1 MAQALSRWQQLIN
14 VIQEK
19 SLPEFKE
26 ATFQQ
31 LSGHRFRGPGGW
43 LLGLTALVALLIW
56 NCQLLV
62 ATGTGVLV
70 MLGVYTV
77 QGHWKVIQSELRK
90 FFRGAN
96 WHLATAA
103 GTGSV
108 AILSTYMAETIWEHS
123 ESHWIAAGAILQG
136 LGTMAIL
143 VLLAMQ
149 IISGQASRDQA
160 SFNALVTNLTDADP
174 LKRLIAVR
182 QLTDLAAGYRLDRT
196 DLNATLDYF
205 RLMLSREPEPLVR
218 DAILDGL
225 QALDTTKQ
233 LGQGAPPLSVPAAKK
248 RSAAKVFKRIS

>member
-19 SLPEFKE
+19 SLPEFKI
-26 ATFQQ
+26 AAFQKF
-31 LSGHRFRGPGGW
+31 SRHRFRGLGGW
-43 LLGLTALVALLIW
+43 LLGLTALVALLLW
-56 NCQLLV
+56 NWKLLV

-77 QGHWKVIQSELRK
+77 LWNWKIIQLELRQ

-96 WHLATAA
+96 SHLAAA
-103 GTGSV
+103 AATGSV

-123 ESHWIAAGAILQG
+123 ENHWIAAGAILQG

-143 VLLAMQ
+143 VLLAAHM
-149 IISGQASRDQA
+149 ISGQASRDEA

-182 QLTDLAAGYRLDRT
+182 QLTGLAASHRLDRT
-196 DLNATLDYF
+196 DLGVTLDCL
-205 RLMLSREPEPLVR
+205 RLMLSRETETLVR
-218 DAILDGL
+218 EAILDGL
-225 QALDTTKQ
+225 QALDMAKQ
-233 LGQGAPPLSVPAAKK
+233 LPQGAPPLSVAVAKK
-248 RSAAKVFKRIS
+248 RSAAKAFKRIP